1 MYVIHE
7 PKISNVNYEYKFL
20 PHMKKPSRFF
30 PEMNDRN
37 VVSGNIGYVSERLI
51 DVNLRKCLKILFL

>member
-1 MYVIHE
+1 MNVIHE
-7 PKISNVNYEYKFL
+7 PTISNVNYEYKFL

-30 PEMNDRN
+30 PEKNDRN

-51 DVNLRKCLKILFL
+51 EMP

>member
-1 MYVIHE
+1 MYVFHE
-7 PKISNVNYEYKFL
+7 QKNSNVKCEYKFL

-37 VVSGNIGYVSERLI
+37 VVSGNIGYASERLI
-51 DVNLRKCLKILFL
+51 DISLRKCLKILFL

>member
-1 MYVIHE
+1 MYVMHE

-30 PEMNDRN
+30 PEKNDRN
-37 VVSGNIGYVSERLI
+37 VVSGNIGYVSEMLMNI
-51 DVNLRKCLKILFL
+51 NLRKCLKILFL

>member
-1 MYVIHE
+1 MNVIHE

-20 PHMKKPSRFF
+20 PHMKKPLRFF

-37 VVSGNIGYVSERLI
+37 VVSGNIGYVSEMLMNI
-51 DVNLRKCLKILFL
+51 NLRKCLKILFL